1 MRRAHSEFVAASPKR
16 VAVFAEGSGHYVS
29 RDKPDI
35 VIDAI
40 LRLISEMDEKQS
52 IVKR

>member
-16 VAVFAEGSGHYVS
+16 VPIFAAGSGHYVS
-29 RDKPDI
+29 RDRPDI

-40 LRLISEMDEKQS
+40 LHLVSEIPEQKPV
-52 IVKR
+52 VK